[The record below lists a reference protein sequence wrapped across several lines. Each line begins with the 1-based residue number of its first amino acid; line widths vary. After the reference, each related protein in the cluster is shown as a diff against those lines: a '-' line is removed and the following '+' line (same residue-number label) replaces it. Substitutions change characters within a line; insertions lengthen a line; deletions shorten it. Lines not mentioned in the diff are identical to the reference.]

1 MYLINIIKTIE
12 TFVRAF
18 VIDITEKRVIGT
30 ASNLTYSSL
39 LAFVPILAVFFAVA
53 RGFGYSVYIEEW
65 FRDLLSSQPDA
76 AETIIGFVNSYL
88 VHTKKGIFLGI
99 GLLFMLGTTL
109 NLISNIESAFN
120 DIWHVKHPRSIFRT
134 ITDYV
139 SLFFLLPIFLVVS
152 SGLSIWVTALQDQL
166 SDVIVLGPMMKFFI
180 GLSPYLLLSAGFVSL
195 YVFMPN
201 TKVKFS
207 SALWPGVLAG
217 VCMQVFQM
225 VYINSQIWISNYNAI
240 YGSFA
245 MIPFFLLWLQTSWI
259 ICLIGAELTYSKQN
273 SEDFFSSQILHTT
286 HYSFNTRLELSW
298 IIMEHVA
305 DRFSNGESEYTAE
318 EIKEMLNA
326 DAASRGCTG
335 KVPMRLV
342 ENLLSDLQDIH
353 FLAELVHDEKGDT
366 ARYLPTEALKNL
378 TKEELYKRLANLGA
392 KL

>member
-1 MYLINIIKTIE
+1 MNYPNSIY
-12 TFVRAF
+12 TFIRAF
-18 VIDITEKRVIGT
+18 IADIDQKRVIGT

-53 RGFGYSVYIEEW
+53 RGFGYSVYIEDW

-99 GLLFMLGTTL
+99 GLLFMLWTTL
-109 NLISNIESAFN
+109 MLISNIESAFN

-166 SDVIVLGPMMKFFI
+166 SDVIVLGPIMTFFI
-180 GLSPYLLLSAGFVSL
+180 ELSPYILLSAGFVCL

-217 VCMQVFQM
+217 ICMQIFQM

-259 ICLIGAELTYSKQN
+259 ICLMGAELTYCKQN
-273 SEDFFSSQILHTT
+273 SEDFFSNEPSETSG
-286 HYSFNTRLELSW
+286 YSFNTRLELSW
-298 IIMEHVA
+298 TIMEHIA
-305 DRFSNGESEYTAE
+305 ERFSNGEDAYTAE

-326 DAASRGCTG
+326 DVVARGG
-335 KVPMRLV
+335 SKKIPMKLV
-342 ENLLSDLQDIH
+342 DNLLSDLQDIH

-366 ARYLPTEALKNL
+366 ARYLPNEALKNL
-378 TKEELYKRLANLGA
+378 TKEELYNRLSNLGV
-392 KL
+392 KI

>member
-1 MYLINIIKTIE
+1 M
-12 TFVRAF
+12 
-18 VIDITEKRVIGT
+18 
-30 ASNLTYSSL
+30 
-39 LAFVPILAVFFAVA
+39 
-53 RGFGYSVYIEEW
+53 YIEDW

-99 GLLFMLGTTL
+99 GLLFMLWTTL
-109 NLISNIESAFN
+109 MLISNIESAFN

-166 SDVIVLGPMMKFFI
+166 SDVIVLGPIMTFFI
-180 GLSPYLLLSAGFVSL
+180 ELSPYILLSAGFVCL

-217 VCMQVFQM
+217 ICMQIFQM

-259 ICLIGAELTYSKQN
+259 ICLMGAELTYCKQN
-273 SEDFFSSQILHTT
+273 SEDFFSNEPSETSG
-286 HYSFNTRLELSW
+286 YSFNTRLELSW
-298 IIMEHVA
+298 TIMEHIA
-305 DRFSNGESEYTAE
+305 ERFSNGEDAYTAE
-318 EIKEMLNA
+318 EIKVMLNA
-326 DAASRGCTG
+326 DVVARGG
-335 KVPMRLV
+335 SKKIPMKLV
-342 ENLLSDLQDIH
+342 DNLLSDLQDIH

-366 ARYLPTEALKNL
+366 ARYLPNEALKNL
-378 TKEELYKRLANLGA
+378 TKEELYNRLSNLGV
-392 KL
+392 KI

>member
-1 MYLINIIKTIE
+1 MRIFNTIY
-12 TFVRAF
+12 TFIRAF
-18 VIDITEKRVIGT
+18 VMDINQKRVIAT
-30 ASNLTYSSL
+30 ASNLTYSTL

-53 RGFGYSVYIEEW
+53 RGFGYSVYIETW
-65 FRDLLSSQPDA
+65 FRDQLSSQPDA
-76 AETIIGFVNSYL
+76 AETLIGFVNSYL
-88 VHTKKGIFLGI
+88 VHTKKGMFLGI
-99 GLLFMLGTTL
+99 GLIFMLWTTL
-109 NLISNIESAFN
+109 MLISNIESAFN

-139 SLFFLLPIFLVVS
+139 SMFFLLPIFLVVS

-166 SDVIVLGPMMKFFI
+166 SDVIVLGPIMTFLI
-180 GLSPYLLLSAGFVSL
+180 EASPYVLLSAGFVCL

-201 TKVKFS
+201 TKVRFS

-217 VCMQVFQM
+217 VCLQVFQM

-259 ICLIGAELTYSKQN
+259 ICLLGAELAYCKQN
-273 SEDFFSSQILHTT
+273 SEDFFSSEPNFNSA
-286 HYSFNTRLELSW
+286 YSFNSRFEQSW

-305 DRFSNGESEYTAE
+305 QRFKDGEEEYTAE

-326 DAASRGCTG
+326 ESVARGSKK
-335 KVPMRLV
+335 KVPMRVV

-366 ARYLPTEALKNL
+366 ARYLPNEALKNL
-378 TKEELYKRLANLGA
+378 TKEELYNRLSNLGA
-392 KL
+392 KI

>member
-1 MYLINIIKTIE
+1 M
-12 TFVRAF
+12 
-18 VIDITEKRVIGT
+18 
-30 ASNLTYSSL
+30 
-39 LAFVPILAVFFAVA
+39 
-53 RGFGYSVYIEEW
+53 YIEDW

-99 GLLFMLGTTL
+99 GLLFMLWTTL
-109 NLISNIESAFN
+109 MLISNIESAFN

-166 SDVIVLGPMMKFFI
+166 SDVIVLGPIMTFFI
-180 GLSPYLLLSAGFVSL
+180 ELSPYILLSAGFVCL

-217 VCMQVFQM
+217 ICMQIFQM

-245 MIPFFLLWLQTSWI
+245 MIPFFLLWLQTSLI
-259 ICLIGAELTYSKQN
+259 ICLMGAELTYCKQN
-273 SEDFFSSQILHTT
+273 SEDFFSNEPSETSG
-286 HYSFNTRLELSW
+286 YSFNTRLELSW
-298 IIMEHVA
+298 TIMEHIA
-305 DRFSNGESEYTAE
+305 ERFSNGEDAYTAE

-326 DAASRGCTG
+326 DVVARGG
-335 KVPMRLV
+335 SKKIPMKLV
-342 ENLLSDLQDIH
+342 DNLLSDLQDIH

-366 ARYLPTEALKNL
+366 ARYLPNEALKNL
-378 TKEELYKRLANLGA
+378 TKEELYNRLSNLGV
-392 KL
+392 KI

>member
-1 MYLINIIKTIE
+1 
-12 TFVRAF
+12 
-18 VIDITEKRVIGT
+18 
-30 ASNLTYSSL
+30 
-39 LAFVPILAVFFAVA
+39 
-53 RGFGYSVYIEEW
+53 
-65 FRDLLSSQPDA
+65 
-76 AETIIGFVNSYL
+76 
-88 VHTKKGIFLGI
+88 
-99 GLLFMLGTTL
+99 
-109 NLISNIESAFN
+109 
-120 DIWHVKHPRSIFRT
+120 
-134 ITDYV
+134 
-139 SLFFLLPIFLVVS
+139 
-152 SGLSIWVTALQDQL
+152 
-166 SDVIVLGPMMKFFI
+166 
-180 GLSPYLLLSAGFVSL
+180 
-195 YVFMPN
+195 MPN

-217 VCMQVFQM
+217 VCMQIFQM

-273 SEDFFSSQILHTT
+273 SEDFFSSNILHPT

-305 DRFSNGESEYTAE
+305 ERFRNGENEYTAE

-342 ENLLSDLQDIH
+342 ENLLSDSQDIH

-378 TKEELYKRLANLGA
+378 TKEESYKRLANLGA
-392 KL
+392 KR

>member
-1 MYLINIIKTIE
+1 M
-12 TFVRAF
+12 
-18 VIDITEKRVIGT
+18 IGT

-39 LAFVPILAVFFAVA
+39 LAFVPILAVLFAVA
-53 RGFGYSVYIEEW
+53 RGFGYSVYIETW

-152 SGLSIWVTALQDQL
+152 SGLSIWVAALQDQL
-166 SDVIVLGPMMKFFI
+166 SDVVVLGPMMTLFI
-180 GLSPYLLLSAGFVSL
+180 ELSPYLLLSAGFVCL

-273 SEDFFSSQILHTT
+273 SEDFFSSNILQTT

-298 IIMEHVA
+298 TIMEHVA
-305 DRFSNGESEYTAE
+305 ERFRNGENEYTAE

-326 DAASRGCTG
+326 DAVSRGCTN
-335 KVPMRLV
+335 KIPMRLV

-366 ARYLPTEALKNL
+366 ARYLPAEALKNL
-378 TKEELYKRLANLGA
+378 TKEELYTRLANLGT
-392 KL
+392 KI

>member
-1 MYLINIIKTIE
+1 
-12 TFVRAF
+12 
-18 VIDITEKRVIGT
+18 
-30 ASNLTYSSL
+30 
-39 LAFVPILAVFFAVA
+39 
-53 RGFGYSVYIEEW
+53 
-65 FRDLLSSQPDA
+65 
-76 AETIIGFVNSYL
+76 
-88 VHTKKGIFLGI
+88 
-99 GLLFMLGTTL
+99 
-109 NLISNIESAFN
+109 
-120 DIWHVKHPRSIFRT
+120 
-134 ITDYV
+134 
-139 SLFFLLPIFLVVS
+139 
-152 SGLSIWVTALQDQL
+152 
-166 SDVIVLGPMMKFFI
+166 
-180 GLSPYLLLSAGFVSL
+180 
-195 YVFMPN
+195 
-201 TKVKFS
+201 
-207 SALWPGVLAG
+207 
-217 VCMQVFQM
+217 MQIFQM

-273 SEDFFSSQILHTT
+273 SEDFFSSNILHPT

-298 IIMEHVA
+298 TIMEHVA
-305 DRFSNGESEYTAE
+305 ERFRNGENEYTAE

>member
-1 MYLINIIKTIE
+1 MRIFNTIY
-12 TFVRAF
+12 TFIRAF
-18 VIDITEKRVIGT
+18 VMDINQKRVIAT
-30 ASNLTYSSL
+30 ASNLTYSTL

-53 RGFGYSVYIEEW
+53 RGFGYSVYIETW
-65 FRDLLSSQPDA
+65 FRDQLSSQPDA
-76 AETIIGFVNSYL
+76 AETLIGFVNSYL
-88 VHTKKGIFLGI
+88 VHTKKGMFLGI
-99 GLLFMLGTTL
+99 GLIFMLWTTL
-109 NLISNIESAFN
+109 MLISNIESAFN

-139 SLFFLLPIFLVVS
+139 SMFFLLPIFLVVS

-166 SDVIVLGPMMKFFI
+166 SDVIVLGPIMTFLI
-180 GLSPYLLLSAGFVSL
+180 EASPYVLLSAGFVCL

-201 TKVKFS
+201 TKVRFS

-217 VCMQVFQM
+217 VCLQVFQM

-259 ICLIGAELTYSKQN
+259 ICLLGAELAYCKQN
-273 SEDFFSSQILHTT
+273 SEDFFSSEPNFNSA
-286 HYSFNTRLELSW
+286 YSFNSRFEQSW

-305 DRFSNGESEYTAE
+305 QRFKDGEEEYTAE

-326 DAASRGCTG
+326 ESVARGSKK
-335 KVPMRLV
+335 KVPMRVV

-366 ARYLPTEALKNL
+366 ARYLPNEALKNL
-378 TKEELYKRLANLGA
+378 TKEELYNRLSNLGA